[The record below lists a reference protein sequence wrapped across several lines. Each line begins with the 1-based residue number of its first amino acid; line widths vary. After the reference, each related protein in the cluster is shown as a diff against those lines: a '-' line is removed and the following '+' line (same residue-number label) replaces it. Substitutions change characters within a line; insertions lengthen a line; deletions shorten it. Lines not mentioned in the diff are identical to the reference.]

1 MLDHNKTMQSGFG
14 LIELMVAVAVG
25 CIIILASG
33 SVYLTTLYSSNDTT
47 RLTRLNQDMRTILDI
62 MVQDIHR
69 AGQWGG
75 AAQGVSNNPFSSRTS
90 GSGTDIFISADNKC
104 ILYSYDV
111 NQDGLVAADGSEF
124 FGFRFNEDTSQVEVL
139 NETGS
144 PDTSSDCSGLSWLPL
159 NRSTEVII
167 TSLIFSTGDL
177 DNLSTGNSRCI
188 AFNTTTFDIDDPT
201 TYSEWRLSGTNSAA
215 ACDTATSSGT
225 TSPVGTTVPSGI
237 AFDSTI
243 LNGRSEVRQISIK
256 LIAKSAKDDNFNREQ
271 TETVR
276 VRNDRVS

>member
-1 MLDHNKTMQSGFG
+1 MLNPNKTIQHGFG
-14 LIELMVAVAVG
+14 LVEFMVAVAVG
-25 CIIILASG
+25 FVVILASG

-75 AAQGVSNNPFSSRTS
+75 AAQGVGNNPFSSRTS

-111 NQDGLVAADGSEF
+111 NQDGVVAADGSEF
-124 FGFRFNEDTSQVEVL
+124 FGFRFNEDAKQVEVL

-144 PDTSSDCSGLSWLPL
+144 PDTSGDCSGLSWLPL
-159 NRSTEVII
+159 NSPSEVII
-167 TSLIFSTGDL
+167 TALTFSTEK
-177 DNLSTGNSRCI
+177 SRCI
-188 AFNTTTFDIDDPT
+188 AFNTTTFDIDDAT
-201 TYSEWRLSGTNSAA
+201 TYSQWQLSGTNSAA
-215 ACDTATSSGT
+215 ACDTTTNSGT
-225 TSPVGTTVPSGI
+225 TSPVGTTVPAGV
-237 AFDSTI
+237 AFDSSI
-243 LNGRSEVRQISIK
+243 LNGRSEVRQITIQ
-256 LIAKSAKDDNFNREQ
+256 LTAKSAKDSSFSRDQ

-276 VRNDRVS
+276 IRNDRVS